1 MKAIVKYLYD
11 NNETI
16 IIEINKNEYKFKI
29 KNDDAIIE
37 YKNSV
42 NVIEA
47 TNLFNKL
54 RPYIS
59 RVHTKNNEFYQE
71 FDKVHT
77 FKLPIDILQPSK
89 MFIDEEILNK
99 IDDDL
104 DDNIIYFPV
113 AIINDE
119 YVLLDGHARLYKI
132 KENYVKMVNVYIAD
146 YDEYIPDF
154 VYICKEGNI
163 KNIKNIHVLKHEE
176 YELYWNQFLE
186 QFNIE

>member
-1 MKAIVKYLYD
+1 MKANVNYLYD
-11 NNETI
+11 NDEII
-16 IIEINKNEYKFKI
+16 IIEIDKNEYKFII
-29 KNDDAIIE
+29 KNDEAIVE
-37 YKNSV
+37 YKDD
-42 NVIEA
+42 IHIMEA
-47 TNLFNKL
+47 SNLFNKL

-59 RVHTKNNEFYQE
+59 KIHSKNNEFYQE
-71 FDKVHT
+71 FDKIHT

-89 MFIDEEILNK
+89 MFIDENVLDS
-99 IDDDL
+99 IDEDIDE
-104 DDNIIYFPV
+104 NIVYFPV

-132 KENYVKMVNVYIAD
+132 KENYVKMVNVFLAE

-163 KNIKNIHVLKHEE
+163 KNIKNIHILKHEE

-186 QFNIE
+186 QFEIK